1 MLTLDLDNKTE
12 KKFNKLLKNSGMNFS
27 DLISS
32 MINYRINE
40 IKKGMRNIELDFVN
54 YEQKYKI
61 ETDCFYK
68 NYSKG
73 KYGDESARTDFMIW
87 SGEYE
92 AYTEFQNELN
102 HLQ

>member
-1 MLTLDLDNKTE
+1 MLTLNLDNKTE
-12 KKFNKLLKNSGMNFS
+12 KQFNKLLENSGMNFS

-32 MINYRINE
+32 MINYRISE
-40 IKKGMRNIELDFVN
+40 IKKGMRNIEFDFAN

-61 ETDCFYK
+61 ETENFY
-68 NYSKG
+68 NSYSKG
-73 KYGDESARTDFMIW
+73 DYGDESDATDYMIW

-102 HLQ
+102 QLQ